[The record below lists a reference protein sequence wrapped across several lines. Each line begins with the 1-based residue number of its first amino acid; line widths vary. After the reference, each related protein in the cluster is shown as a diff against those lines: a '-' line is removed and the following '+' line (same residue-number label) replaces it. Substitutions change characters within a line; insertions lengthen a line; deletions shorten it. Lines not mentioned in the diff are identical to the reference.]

1 MVSACT
7 LHDDLLNYIA
17 QWLDSGDIIAFK
29 DSCQTFRK
37 FVGLHRNNVAVS
49 TVLLDHIIG
58 FDASGS
64 SKQRS
69 VLELFVTVGHGAE
82 TSQKSEIQLGRSA
95 TYCPATKF
103 WNFVCP
109 RQQIHLEGGD
119 SLVPLS
125 VSDSQ
130 ELFLDNL
137 LVPFRGLQELKIR
150 SRDMERIFGPV
161 NARNVVLA
169 CPGLRSPAIVGD
181 LVRHLDFLAP
191 TSCPDPLQFEGD
203 PRLESLCLQIRS
215 LIETS
220 QIISGRD
227 LWGIRQLQQCT
238 SLKVL
243 TLDVWNCCSNA
254 YQWTDLF
261 NRILGVCINAEHLQ
275 TFVCKGALNSIQP
288 TGLFWKRMLGITD
301 VGSWASWSLEPKK
314 PQAQTQSVLKSLS
327 LTFGARDDSQGMSTS
342 DFRDAQKLR
351 MTEMANQFMRSPR
364 LNTLSFELCLLKL
377 GSTALSSPALH
388 SCNLSNLLA
397 MATMKALC
405 TQKCSNLTR
414 LLIFQPLYP
423 KTVKDMAASH
433 TAGSEQLQNCLTGC
447 PETEE
452 EGEFCYGKL
461 VSMFAAVVQNGNGVP
476 FIRTDVQFD
485 IDSQCSIV
493 EAIFKNPCFCRLELE
508 RSTERLTYAIYRQR
522 RSQRLELLRF
532 ANQSPGT
539 ISNVSLLSRKD
550 FEAVVHRKLV
560 YVESGVETRSDETDR
575 KTES

>member
-49 TVLLDHIIG
+49 TVLLNHIIG

-109 RQQIHLEGGD
+109 RQQIHLEGGN

-125 VSDSQ
+125 MSDSQ
-130 ELFLDNL
+130 GLFLDNL

-169 CPGLRSPAIVGD
+169 C
-181 LVRHLDFLAP
+181 
-191 TSCPDPLQFEGD
+191 
-203 PRLESLCLQIRS
+203 
-215 LIETS
+215 
-220 QIISGRD
+220 
-227 LWGIRQLQQCT
+227 
-238 SLKVL
+238 
-243 TLDVWNCCSNA
+243 
-254 YQWTDLF
+254 
-261 NRILGVCINAEHLQ
+261 
-275 TFVCKGALNSIQP
+275 
-288 TGLFWKRMLGITD
+288 
-301 VGSWASWSLEPKK
+301 
-314 PQAQTQSVLKSLS
+314 
-327 LTFGARDDSQGMSTS
+327 
-342 DFRDAQKLR
+342 
-351 MTEMANQFMRSPR
+351 
-364 LNTLSFELCLLKL
+364 
-377 GSTALSSPALH
+377 
-388 SCNLSNLLA
+388 
-397 MATMKALC
+397 
-405 TQKCSNLTR
+405 
-414 LLIFQPLYP
+414 
-423 KTVKDMAASH
+423 
-433 TAGSEQLQNCLTGC
+433 
-447 PETEE
+447 
-452 EGEFCYGKL
+452 
-461 VSMFAAVVQNGNGVP
+461 
-476 FIRTDVQFD
+476 
-485 IDSQCSIV
+485 
-493 EAIFKNPCFCRLELE
+493 E

-560 YVESGVETRSDETDR
+560 YVESRVETRSDETDR